1 MLYKFVDRHNG
12 PRENEIKEMLKTVG
26 ANSLNDL
33 VKQTVPADIL
43 LKTPLKLNKPLSEY
57 EYLKYLKSI
66 AVKNKNYRTLIG
78 LGFYGTATLP
88 VVVRNIFENP
98 VWYTSYTPYQAEIS
112 QGRLEALLN
121 FQTMVADLTGF
132 KISNS
137 SMLDDSTAAAEAV
150 RMMFELRTKD
160 SIKEGKNIVFVDA
173 DIFPQILSVI
183 KTRAAALEIIVET
196 GNFKSY
202 KFSDKCFG
210 AVVQYPSA
218 SGELRDYSYF
228 SEEAHSKNILVTA
241 VSDLLSLT
249 LLREPAAWGA
259 DIAVGTAQR
268 FGIPMGFGGPTAGFL
283 ATKDEFKRNMPG
295 RLIGVSVDRLG
306 NPALRMALQTR
317 EQHIKREKATSN
329 ICTATALMA
338 SMSGMYAVYH
348 GPEGLKCIAT
358 LISVASHFVGD
369 ALINAGYKLS
379 TEHFF
384 DTIEIVDVNTKE
396 IHKKALHHKLNFYYP
411 GNNRVRI
418 SFDEVIS
425 LEEISDILAVFDVTD
440 KKISDELLEVSCVGD
455 LAEGTY
461 LNFGELKRQS
471 KYMTEDVFNKYHSE
485 TELMRYIKKLERR
498 DISLTHSMIPLG
510 SCTMKLN
517 AAVEMLPLSWSEFS
531 NIHPFTPI
539 EQVDGYMQ
547 LIKEL
552 ENDLAVIT
560 GFDACSLQP
569 NSGAAGEYAGLM
581 AIRAYHIA
589 KGNTQRNVAIIP
601 TSAHGTN
608 PASAAMAGMEI
619 ILVSCDERGN
629 INVDELRIK
638 ANEYRERLSC
648 FMITYPSTHGVFEV
662 KIREIID
669 IIHNNGGLVYM
680 DGANM
685 NAQVGLTNPGFIGA
699 DVCHLNLHKT
709 FAIPHGGGGPGIG
722 PICVT
727 KELSPYLPG
736 HKFLDSSIA
745 GEELVSGNGNDFN
758 AVSSAPFG
766 SPLALPITHAYIKLL
781 GEEGLKKATQ
791 VAILNANYIASRIK
805 TEYQTLY
812 SGDMGRVAHECI
824 LDLRHFKKEYGID
837 ATDIAKR
844 LMDYGFH
851 APTLSFPV
859 VETLMV
865 EPTESESLA
874 ELERFIEALI
884 NIKRECEAV
893 RDGKSDASD
902 NVLKNAPHTAKEVC
916 SDNWDHSYSRNKAA
930 YPLEWIKENKFW
942 PHVTRVDNGY
952 GDRNLMCSCE
962 GWL

>member
-12 PRENEIKEMLKTVG
+12 PREHEIREMLKVVG
-26 ANSLNDL
+26 ADSLNDL
-33 VKQTVPADIL
+33 VKQTVPSDIL
-43 LKTPLKLNKPLSEY
+43 LDKPLNLSKAVSEY
-57 EYLKYLKSI
+57 EYLGYVKSL
-66 AVKNKNYRTLIG
+66 ADKNKKFRSLIG

-88 VVVRNIFENP
+88 VVVRNVFENP

-121 FQTMVADLTGF
+121 FQTMVSDLTGF
-132 KISNS
+132 KIANS
-137 SMLDDSTAAAEAV
+137 SMLDDATAAAEAM
-150 RMMFELRTKD
+150 RMMYELRSRDAVKA
-160 SIKEGKNIVFVDA
+160 GKNIVFVDNNV
-173 DIFPQILSVI
+173 FPQVLSVI
-183 KTRAAALEIIVET
+183 KTRAAALNIVVES
-196 GNFKSY
+196 GDYLEYQFG
-202 KFSDKCFG
+202 DMCFG
-210 AVVQYPSA
+210 AVLQYPA
-218 SGELRDYSYF
+218 ANGDVRDYSHF
-228 SEEAHSKNILVTA
+228 AAKAHEKGILVTA
-241 VSDLLSLT
+241 VTDLLALCVIK
-249 LLREPAAWGA
+249 EPSAWGA

-268 FGIPMGFGGPTAGFL
+268 FGLPMSFGGPTAGFL
-283 ATKDEFKRNMPG
+283 ATKDEYKRNMPG
-295 RLIGVSVDRLG
+295 RLIGVSVDREG

-338 SMSGMYAVYH
+338 TMSGMYAVYH

-358 LISVASHFVGD
+358 RTAVGAHFTGD
-369 ALINAGYKLS
+369 ALKSAGYTLAC
-379 TEHFF
+379 EHYF
-384 DTIEIVDVNTKE
+384 DTIEIVGVNAKE
-396 IHKKALHHKLNFYYP
+396 IGKKAVEKRINLFYP
-411 GNNRVRI
+411 SADRVRI
-418 SFDEVIS
+418 AFDEVVTV
-425 LEEISDILAVFDVTD
+425 EEIKAILDIFGVKD
-440 KKISDELLEVSCVGD
+440 KKVGAEIFETACVED
-455 LAEGTY
+455 LGGSTY
-461 LNFGELKRQS
+461 LNFCPMRRES
-471 KYMTEDVFNKYHSE
+471 KYLQQAVFNKHHSE

-517 AAVEMLPLSWSEFS
+517 AAVEMMPMSWVELS
-531 NIHPFTPI
+531 NVHPFAPAD
-539 EQVDGYMQ
+539 QVEGYMQ
-547 LIKEL
+547 LIREL

-581 AIRAYHIA
+581 AIRAYHMA
-589 KGNTQRNVAIIP
+589 KGNHQRNIAIIP

-619 ILVSCDERGN
+619 VLVACDENGN
-629 INVDELRIK
+629 INVDELRKK
-638 ANEYRERLSC
+638 AQEHRDNLSC
-648 FMITYPSTHGVFEV
+648 LMITYPSTHGVFEV
-662 KIREIID
+662 KIREIVS
-669 IIHNNGGLVYM
+669 IIHENGGLVYM

-727 KELSPYLPG
+727 KELAPYLPG
-736 HKFLDSSIA
+736 HKFIN
-745 GEELVSGNGNDFN
+745 GEQGTGNDMN
-758 AVSSAPFG
+758 AVSSAPYG

-781 GEEGLKKATQ
+781 GPDGLKKATK
-791 VAILNANYIASRIK
+791 VAILNANYIAAK
-805 TEYQTLY
+805 LKGEYETLY
-812 SGDMGRVAHECI
+812 SGAMGRVAHECI
-824 LDLRHFKKEYGID
+824 LDLRHFRKEYGVD

-865 EPTESESLA
+865 EPTESEPLG
-874 ELERFIEALI
+874 ELDRFVEAMI
-884 NIKRECEAV
+884 SIKRECESV
-893 RDGKSDASD
+893 RDGKADAED

-916 SDNWDHSYSRNKAA
+916 ADEWKHKYSRSEAA
-930 YPLEWIKENKFW
+930 YPLEWLKENKFW